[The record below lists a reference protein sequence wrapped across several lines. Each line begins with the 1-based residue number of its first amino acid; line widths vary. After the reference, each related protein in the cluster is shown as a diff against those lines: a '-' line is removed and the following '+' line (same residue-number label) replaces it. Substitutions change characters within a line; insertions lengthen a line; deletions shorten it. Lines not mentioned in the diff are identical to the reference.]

1 MKPKNLPLL
10 KHDGINYTIP
20 FILLT
25 SLFFMWGLA
34 NNMTDTLLAAFRR
47 IMSLTDFQTSW
58 IQIAFYCSYF
68 CLAIPAAL
76 FIKRFSF
83 KSGILLGLGMF
94 IFGALLFYP
103 ASLTQMYGHFLAAL
117 FILAGGLSVL
127 ETTANSY
134 VIVMGSPE
142 TATRR
147 LNFAQAFN
155 PIGSISGVLLS
166 KLFILSHLNQATEQ
180 ERMAM
185 SPQELEIIQQA
196 ELSAVMGPY
205 VGVALILVV
214 LWILIFS
221 VAMPKAFDS
230 EKGTPFGATL
240 LRLLKNPNY
249 RWGVIA
255 QFFYVGAQIGVWSF
269 TIRYV
274 MYELSVNEA
283 DASEY
288 YLAALILFTV
298 CRFVFATI
306 MKYFRAGTLL
316 SISAM
321 LAIIATLGA
330 IVGSGHMGVI
340 ALVAISAFM
349 SLMFPT
355 IFGLAVQGLGN
366 DTKIG
371 GAGLIMAILGG
382 AVLTALQGVVS
393 DQTGSIKLSFF
404 VPVLCFVV
412 ILIYGIKMNRVKA
425 E

>member
-1 MKPKNLPLL
+1 MKSKNLSLL

-58 IQIAFYCSYF
+58 IQIAFYGSYF

-83 KSGILLGLGMF
+83 KAGILLGLGMF

-155 PIGSISGVLLS
+155 PIGSISGVILS
-166 KLFILSHLNQATEQ
+166 KIFILSHLNQATEQ

-185 SPQELEIIQQA
+185 SPQELEIIQQT

-230 EKGTPFGATL
+230 EKGTPFGATM

-274 MYELSVNEA
+274 MYELAVNEA
-283 DASEY
+283 EASEF

-298 CRFVFATI
+298 CRFIFATI

-330 IVGSGHMGVI
+330 IVGSDHIGVI
-340 ALVAISAFM
+340 ALVSISGFM

-355 IFGLAVQGLGN
+355 IFGLTVQGLGN

-382 AVLTALQGVVS
+382 AVLTALQGIVS

-404 VPVLCFVV
+404 VPVICFVV
-412 ILIYGIKMNRVKA
+412 ILIYGLKMNRVKA